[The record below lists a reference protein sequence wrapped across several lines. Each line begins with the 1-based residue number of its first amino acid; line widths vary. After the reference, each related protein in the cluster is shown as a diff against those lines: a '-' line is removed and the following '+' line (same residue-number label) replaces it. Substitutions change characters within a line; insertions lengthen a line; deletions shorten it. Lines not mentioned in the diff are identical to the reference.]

1 MPFKEMD
8 PELALRLIEG
18 YQDEIT
24 PAVEAQEAK
33 LRKFYCPRCK
43 GGLQKEFDIRTCFKP
58 DEILAQPLLRCRNC
72 GYLID
77 PATRVVIEFG
87 DASKIPVESSPL
99 ILPDM

>member
-18 YQDEIT
+18 YQDELT
-24 PAVEAQEAK
+24 PAAKAQEEH
-33 LRKFYCPRCK
+33 LRQFQCPRCRC
-43 GGLQKEFDIRTCFKP
+43 GLQKEFDIRTCFKP
-58 DEILAQPLLRCRNC
+58 TEILPQPLFRCPNC

-77 PATRVVIEFG
+77 PATKMIVEYG